1 MARIPS
7 RTDMEDEAI
16 LELRRRENE
25 EVREQLRK
33 IRRKKEL
40 LDEILERKRKAR
52 EEQERQE
59 NARRRNE

>member
-7 RTDMEDEAI
+7 RPDMEEEAI
-16 LELRRRENE
+16 LELQRRESE

-52 EEQERQE
+52 EEREKQEELSSHR
-59 NARRRNE
+59 